1 MSTIKLKPFSSNP
14 EEVYRIELLAEKLNA
29 ALVKVFRH
37 RKVCSSVKA
46 YNVED
51 LAKGLIPTD
60 ITFTTKAGWQKNLS
74 GEVFIGFVQCNG
86 STDFQAVSAIDVKE
100 KDDGAI
106 SFSIVTDYEY
116 NPKTKVL
123 SSS

>member
-51 LAKGLIPTD
+51 LAKGIWYAILQILKM
-60 ITFTTKAGWQKNLS
+60 I
-74 GEVFIGFVQCNG
+74 
-86 STDFQAVSAIDVKE
+86 FQH
-100 KDDGAI
+100 
-106 SFSIVTDYEY
+106 
-116 NPKTKVL
+116 
-123 SSS
+123 